1 MYLDA
6 HWFSD
11 VLGGFSIGLA
21 YLLAVVWVIGS
32 MPARSEAQVDPRG
45 DERPGI
51 DVDPIVS
58 PV

>member
-1 MYLDA
+1 
-6 HWFSD
+6 